1 MLHDRARQRYDR
13 NELKNH
19 AEEIVTSYLGPGH
32 DQGGTRL
39 VWTCPACR
47 KEQKY
52 SIRRRDQLA
61 YCLNTG
67 CELGPGTDVLTLIAH
82 FEGLDVRNQFAEVLK
97 RGYELLGIDPVSPH
111 ASRTP
116 RPQPAAAAR
125 TKQKRTPEE
134 HERWRALCHRI
145 HERLMAL
152 CPLETRDRKY
162 LRGRGLTYETIDA
175 GRFGSISAERA
186 RYLKKTLL
194 QEFGREDLLQAPGFF
209 EDSSGRL
216 GFTLTGDYLLIPYY
230 DREGNIANVEGR
242 TRGEI
247 PKHMGKYVS
256 LRRSGDHLYLF
267 PPFAQ
272 EPEKIAAFTEGVF
285 GAIVAAQNGLVVASI
300 QGCNRYKTSFSD
312 LSPDGGDDA
321 PLPELRGV
329 DFAGRAIPY
338 IPDADDPP
346 NPDVLDAAPKAAHYL
361 VERVG
366 GAAALC
372 SLPKGMDLDEWLLSI
387 PKGERRDKFVK
398 LVSGATPLADADR
411 WKQEQNNA
419 PVSVADATAEPAT
432 RIPKPTGGTQPAV
445 GEELPEDESE
455 AKKTEPPPPD
465 DKESADDTGAGAKG
479 GKGVEASRPAKEK
492 PREDREL
499 TAAVYT
505 RLLEK
510 CPPAEDHKGALA
522 RRGVLERAVEVGRL
536 ASLDPGKAAR
546 VTAELKEEFG
556 AEDLVRV
563 PGFDRG
569 QSGKISFGLPT
580 NGEYILLP
588 CFDSRGTLRGLEALE
603 YDPEVG
609 DLSDPEKTLQ
619 LDGAGA
625 HLYVFAHHSPAEIE
639 GFCEGPIGA
648 ILAAQQDAVLGA
660 VGHFRRYSSRRPEP
674 ENAEADTILPELAG
688 VDFEERNIIYVPRS
702 VSAEAKD
709 RAGEAGHALRYLIE
723 KQNGQP
729 NLIFP
734 SDPLAT
740 SASTEPTS
748 MAEWIVALPEAERQA
763 KLKELFPE
771 SPRRASAAADD
782 DVSQEKDDVPPADD
796 NEAAARPLTL
806 PSTPALALMGLVGLL
821 ATLVAYLLIARLQ
834 SFSEYVGVGFGGQP
848 FIGGGTLGAMRR
860 MAGSAPFETLYDHK
874 LSLSLL
880 TGLAALSAALYVW
893 HARRRLVD
901 LAGDLQLF
909 ATGPWSAHQFD
920 GDQRREE
927 QLLGGFI
934 SAEDLLWS
942 VLGGVG
948 SFVLIYLTF
957 ALVEKIQAA
966 STAFGLA
973 SRSYASLFANSTTFA
988 LIGALAAGLYV
999 LLNRTGKHRGRAR
1012 IAQGRIRS

>member
-1 MLHDRARQRYDR
+1 MLHDRAKPRYDR
-13 NELKNH
+13 DELKNH
-19 AEEIVTSYLGPGH
+19 AEEIVTRYLGPGH

-61 YCLNTG
+61 SCLNTA
-67 CELGPGTDVLTLIAH
+67 CDLGPGTDVLTLIAH
-82 FEGLDVRNQFAEVLK
+82 FESLDVKNQFTEVLK
-97 RGYELLGIDPVSPH
+97 RGYELLAIDPASPRS
-111 ASRTP
+111 SRTQRP
-116 RPQPAAAAR
+116 RPAAAPA
-125 TKQKRTPEE
+125 TQHKRTPEE
-134 HERWRALCHRI
+134 HERWQALCHRI

-152 CPLETRDRKY
+152 CPLEARDRKY

-175 GRFGSISAERA
+175 GRFGSMSAERA

-230 DREGNIANVEGR
+230 DREGNVTNVEGR

-256 LRRSGDHLYLF
+256 LRGSGDHLYLF
-267 PPFAQ
+267 PPLAGN
-272 EPEKIAAFTEGVF
+272 PAKIAAFTEGVF
-285 GAIVAAQNGLVVASI
+285 GAVVAAQNGLVVGSI
-300 QGCNRYKTSFSD
+300 QGCKRYKASFSD
-312 LSPDGGDDA
+312 LPPDGGDDT

-387 PKGERRDKFVK
+387 PKGERRDKFVE
-398 LVSGATPLADADR
+398 LLSGATPLGDAEV
-411 WKQEQNNA
+411 WKLEQQNS
-419 PVSVADATAEPAT
+419 PVSLAGAMADPPTTRGESAADTVPAADELADQETEAE
-432 RIPKPTGGTQPAV
+432 R
-445 GEELPEDESE
+445 PER
-455 AKKTEPPPPD
+455 PPSDDPD
-465 DKESADDTGAGAKG
+465 SADDAGDGDKNEGEA
-479 GKGVEASRPAKEK
+479 EASRPAKEQT
-492 PREDREL
+492 PEDRKL
-499 TAAVYT
+499 TATVYT

-510 CPPAEDHKGALA
+510 CPPTQDHKAALA
-522 RRGVLERAVEVGRL
+522 RRGVLERAVEVGRM
-536 ASLDPGKAAR
+536 ASLDPGRTVR

-556 AEDLVRV
+556 AEGLIRV
-563 PGFDRG
+563 PGFERG
-569 QSGKISFGLPT
+569 QSGKISLGLPAH
-580 NGEYILLP
+580 GEYILLP
-588 CFDSRGTLRGLEALE
+588 CFDSRGTPRGLEALE
-603 YDPEVG
+603 YDPEIE

-648 ILAAQQDAVLGA
+648 ILAAQQDVVLGA
-660 VGHFRRYSSRRPEP
+660 VGHFRRYSSRRPGT

-688 VDFEERNIIYVPRS
+688 VDFEGRKIVYVPRS
-702 VSAEAKD
+702 VSAEAKN
-709 RAGEAGHALRYLIE
+709 RAGEAEHALRYLIE

-729 NLIFP
+729 NLILP

-748 MAEWIVALPEAERQA
+748 MAEWIVALPAEERQA

-771 SPRRASAAADD
+771 SPRRASTAADENA
-782 DVSQEKDDVPPADD
+782 SQEKDDVPPADE
-796 NEAAARPLTL
+796 NEATGRPLTL

-821 ATLVAYLLIARLQ
+821 ATLAAYLLIACLQ

-860 MAGSAPFETLYDHK
+860 VSGSAPFETLYDHK

-893 HARRRLVD
+893 HARRLLVS

-909 ATGPWSAHQFD
+909 ATGPWSAHKFD

-934 SAEDLLWS
+934 SAEDLVWS
-942 VLGGVG
+942 VVGAIG
-948 SFVLIYLTF
+948 SFVLIYLAF
-957 ALVEKIQAA
+957 ALVEKIYAA

-973 SRSYASLFANSTTFA
+973 SDSYASLFASSTTLA

-999 LLNRTGKHRGRAR
+999 LLNRSGKHRGRAR
-1012 IAQGRIRS
+1012 IARGRVRS